1 MIISKNI
8 EAEQIEFERILD
20 ELSKIL
26 NQEAKGNPDFY
37 RSKSGTKL
45 EKVVYELL
53 LDISK
58 NTPFENTIDI
68 ISGQKFPDIVAKGYY
83 GIEVKTTKTD
93 SWTSTGSSIIES
105 TRVEGVE
112 KIYLLFGKLSDPIGF
127 KIRPYEECLSDIV
140 VTHSPR
146 YKIDMELGENETIFE
161 KLDIPYDAFRKDEN
175 SINIVKD
182 YYKKTLK
189 PGQNLWWIDSK
200 PIEEQAVSPVVKMWS
215 TLTMEEKKEIQ
226 IKGLCWFPE
235 IYGNNSSKF
244 NRFALW
250 LVTQKGIV
258 VTSLRDIFTAGGR
271 IDIETET
278 NIWRKQSQIFYKV
291 YILKNEI
298 KREILNAS
306 NEWVSEFWRKNI
318 EEITDKSKR
327 MEIWINLI
335 IDQLNDDK
343 KSHVEKMLYDIFK

>member
-161 KLDIPYDAFRKDEN
+161 KLDIPYDVFRKDEN